1 MAEEENRI
9 ETVKRHKGNLQ
20 RIDSELSDLKGD
32 LIRDIDNSREF
43 CEDVDKARDPI
54 KKEIEA
60 IENLPTIKLGE
71 IEEDDWREYE
81 EMVDR
86 REEHLGS
93 FSAIR
98 QDVEKLTSQIPFLDA
113 SFNSAANISGS
124 TAVNVVT
131 CLSSMNLDPIYNRK
145 LEELELSD
153 TIVEQIEFIKTELQV
168 IKPDILSDFDSVVK
182 DWSSTS
188 AQKYKTLLAIRS
200 IIFYQLLDTVAKNT
214 NYSRTVWFKQSRFPS
229 SWKRR
234 EIHRYCQVKF
244 FILGYNDKSNIPN
257 SSVKIIDNAA
267 RNLCILFGK
276 LSEYGK
282 IGKRSDTVIE
292 RTFRDT
298 ISYFATALKLW
309 EQFFRLSP

>member
-9 ETVKRHKGNLQ
+9 ETVKRHKENLQ
-20 RIDSELSDLKGD
+20 KIDGEFSDLKGK
-32 LIRDIDNSREF
+32 LMRGIDNHRQF
-43 CEDVDKARDPI
+43 CEDIGKAREPI
-54 KKEIEA
+54 QKEIEA
-60 IENLPTIKLGE
+60 IESLPTSKIGE
-71 IEEDDWREYE
+71 IEEDCWGRYQEIVERNE
-81 EMVDR
+81 EL
-86 REEHLGS
+86 LGS
-93 FSAIR
+93 YSAIR
-98 QDVEKLTSQIPFLDA
+98 QDVEMYTSLIPSLDA
-113 SFNSAANISGS
+113 SFNATANVSGS
-124 TAVNVVT
+124 TTVNVVT
-131 CLSSMNLDPIYNRK
+131 ILSSMNLDPIYNIK
-145 LEELELSD
+145 LKELELSD
-153 TIVEQIEFIKTELQV
+153 TIVEQIDFIKTKLQV
-168 IKPDILSDFDSVVK
+168 IKPDILSDHDSVVK

-214 NYSRTVWFKQSRFPS
+214 DYSRTVWFKQSRFPS

-257 SSVKIIDNAA
+257 SSVKIIDNTA

>member
-93 FSAIR
+93 YSAIH
-98 QDVEKLTSQIPFLDA
+98 QDVKKHTLLIPSLDA
-113 SFNSAANISGS
+113 SFNANANISGS
-124 TAVNVVT
+124 ATMNVVT
-131 CLSSMNLDPIYNRK
+131 ILSSMNLDPIYNIK
-145 LEELELSD
+145 LKELELSD
-153 TIVEQIEFIKTELQV
+153 TIVEQIDFIKTKLQV
-168 IKPDILSDFDSVVK
+168 IKPDILSDYDSVVK

-200 IIFYQLLDTVAKNT
+200 VIFYQLLDTVAKESD
-214 NYSRTVWFKQSRFPS
+214 YSKTVWYRIS
-229 SWKRR
+229 SNRR
-234 EIHRYCQVKF
+234 KRYCQVKF
-244 FILGYNDKSNIPN
+244 FILGYNDESNIPS
-257 SSVKIIDNAA
+257 SSVKLIDDIAMK
-267 RNLCILFGK
+267 LFDIFNN

-282 IGKRSDTVIE
+282 YGE
-292 RTFRDT
+292 REFLVVNTFRDT
-298 ISYFATALKLW
+298 ISYFATALKLR
-309 EQFFRLSP
+309 EQFFRPSP